1 MLIPFQNRIASLPAP
16 TAEAAENQINN
27 GTASDDSENQDLN
40 KQIQKI
46 IKQFIQFEVKLES
59 FQQNHKA
66 IKSVNDKINNL
77 IYNSK

>member
-40 KQIQKI
+40 K
-46 IKQFIQFEVKLES
+46 
-59 FQQNHKA
+59 
-66 IKSVNDKINNL
+66 
-77 IYNSK
+77 